1 MQQHYFDFEIWRIF
15 ENYFKSSGCGFQY
28 FTTFGDGCFLEMR
41 QKDKSSFGAKFNNK
55 IQNFGKFLGT
65 RFTPDTITNINLVGG
80 FGFFKDLHHLE
91 KKNTNETKWDTQ
103 FFEIFRNF
111 GEFFKENFILTTQD
125 VRSIFLAV

>member
-15 ENYFKSSGCGFQY
+15 ENYSKSSGCGFQY

-80 FGFFKDLHHLE
+80 FGLFKDLHHLE
-91 KKNTNETKWDTQ
+91 KKTPMRLNGTHNFSKFWR
-103 FFEIFRNF
+103 IFQRKVNF
-111 GEFFKENFILTTQD
+111 DHT
-125 VRSIFLAV
+125 RSQTIFLGSLGFI